1 MALKKSSMDLTQG
14 NIPHLIAIFA
24 LPLLLS
30 QLFQNLYNSVDSIIV
45 GRFVG
50 TTALAAV
57 SSCGDISILL
67 VGFFNGLAAGSGV
80 LFSRY
85 FGAKNEEL
93 LHKSIHTAV
102 AFCVI
107 LGLIMMTLGIVLTPA
122 LLRLVNC
129 PDDVYIQA
137 ESYLR
142 VYFVGMLFLSLYN
155 VGAGVLR
162 AVGDSRSPFIYLVIS
177 SIINVLLNLF
187 FVVVLHLDVLGV
199 AIATVISQLCSVAM
213 VLRRLICTQD
223 VYRLVLKDLRIDKKI
238 LGEVIDLGLP
248 SAIQSAI
255 VSSSNLFVQRYVN
268 SFGSAAMA
276 GIGAAKKVDKFL
288 MMISQSLNW
297 STTTFVSQNLGAGKR
312 GRAFSCIRTCLLG
325 GAAILIVIGIPV
337 FIFAPTI
344 IELFTTDAAAI
355 IFGVGM
361 VRVMAPFY
369 SVHLINNVLSGAT
382 RGFGRSRAVM
392 FFSIAGMVVMRQIF
406 LAITMS
412 IDHNVQFVYYGYP
425 FGWTCSAILVIIYYF
440 IVIRKDKSKDT
451 IAAQAAK

>member
-1 MALKKSSMDLTQG
+1 MEQYSLFTKEAPQ
-14 NIPHLIAIFA
+14 
-24 LPLLLS
+24 PLAARLRPQTL
-30 QLFQNLYNSVDSIIV
+30 DE
-45 GRFVG
+45 FVG
-50 TTALAAV
+50 QTH
-57 SSCGDISILL
+57 LL
-67 VGFFNGLAAGSGV
+67 GPG
-80 LFSRY
+80 
-85 FGAKNEEL
+85 K
-93 LHKSIHTAV
+93 
-102 AFCVI
+102 
-107 LGLIMMTLGIVLTPA
+107 
-122 LLRLVNC
+122 
-129 PDDVYIQA
+129 
-137 ESYLR
+137 
-142 VYFVGMLFLSLYN
+142 
-155 VGAGVLR
+155 
-162 AVGDSRSPFIYLVIS
+162 
-177 SIINVLLNLF
+177 
-187 FVVVLHLDVLGV
+187 
-199 AIATVISQLCSVAM
+199 
-213 VLRRLICTQD
+213 VLRRLIGTQD
-223 VYRLVLKDLRIDKKI
+223 VYRLVLKDLKIDRKI

-312 GRAFSCIRTCLLG
+312 DRAFSCIRTCLLG

-337 FIFAPTI
+337 FIFAPEV
-344 IELFTTDAAAI
+344 IELFTTDTAAI

-369 SVHLINNVLSGAT
+369 SVHLINNVLSGAV

-425 FGWTCSAILVIIYYF
+425 FGWTCSAILVVIYYF
-440 IVIRKDKSKDT
+440 IVIRKDKGKEAVT
-451 IAAQAAK
+451 A

>member
-14 NIPHLIAIFA
+14 SIPRLIAIFA

-102 AFCVI
+102 TFCVI
-107 LGLIMMTLGIVLTPA
+107 LGLIMMTVGIILTPA
-122 LLRLVNC
+122 LLRLVKC
-129 PDDVYIQA
+129 PDDVYVQA

-142 VYFVGMLFLSLYN
+142 VYFIGMLFLSLYN

-177 SIINVLLNLF
+177 SVINVVLNLF

-199 AIATVISQLCSVAM
+199 AIATVISQLCSVAL
-213 VLRRLICTQD
+213 VLRRLLGTQD
-223 VYRLVLKDLRIDKKI
+223 VYRLVLKDLKIDRKI
-238 LGEVIDLGLP
+238 LVEVIDLGLP

-255 VSSSNLFVQRYVN
+255 ISSSNLFVQRYVN

-312 GRAFSCIRTCLLG
+312 DRAFSCIRTCLIG
-325 GAAILIVIGIPV
+325 GATILIMIGIPV
-337 FIFAPTI
+337 FIFAPEI
-344 IELFTTDAAAI
+344 IELFSTDAAAI
-355 IFGVGM
+355 VFGVGM

-369 SVHLINNVLSGAT
+369 SVHLVNNVLSGAV
-382 RGFGRSRAVM
+382 RGFGRSRVVM
-392 FFSIAGMVVMRQIF
+392 YFSIAGMVVMRQIF

-412 IDHNVQFVYYGYP
+412 IDHNVQYVYYGYP
-425 FGWTCSAILVIIYYF
+425 FGWTCSAILVVIYYF
-440 IVIRKDKSKDT
+440 IVIRKGKDT
-451 IAAQAAK
+451 ASVQAAE

>member
-14 NIPHLIAIFA
+14 SIPRLIAIFA

-102 AFCVI
+102 TFCVI
-107 LGLIMMTLGIVLTPA
+107 LGLIMMTVGIILTPA
-122 LLRLVNC
+122 LLRLVKC
-129 PDDVYIQA
+129 PDDVYVQA

-142 VYFVGMLFLSLYN
+142 VYFIGMLFLSLYN

-177 SIINVLLNLF
+177 SVINVVLNLF

-199 AIATVISQLCSVAM
+199 AIATVISQLCSVAL
-213 VLRRLICTQD
+213 VLRRLLGTQD
-223 VYRLVLKDLRIDKKI
+223 VYRLVLKDLKIDRKI
-238 LGEVIDLGLP
+238 LVEVIDLGLP

-255 VSSSNLFVQRYVN
+255 ISSSNLFVQRYVN

-312 GRAFSCIRTCLLG
+312 DRAFSCIRTCLIG
-325 GAAILIVIGIPV
+325 GATILIMIGIPV
-337 FIFAPTI
+337 FIFAPEI
-344 IELFTTDAAAI
+344 IELFSTDAAAI
-355 IFGVGM
+355 VFGVGM

-369 SVHLINNVLSGAT
+369 SVHLVNNVLSGAV
-382 RGFGRSRAVM
+382 RGFGRSRVVM
-392 FFSIAGMVVMRQIF
+392 YFSIAGMVVMRQIF

-412 IDHNVQFVYYGYP
+412 IDHNVQYVYYGYP
-425 FGWTCSAILVIIYYF
+425 FGWTCSAILVVIYYF
-440 IVIRKDKSKDT
+440 IVIRKGKDT
-451 IAAQAAK
+451 VSVQAAE